1 MGCIYMAPFRRFCF
15 QCLFFFFFFFCFLFF
30 IHFGYGVRARQRRS
44 QWGYSGIGILLNPVQ
59 YFNIRNQDISVRRK
73 KKAYQ
78 CKYDRFRKGRK
89 KKQSRLAE
97 KELINLVATVV
108 NEKGKENPSLW
119 TRSWRPLG
127 LVQILGGLN
136 IVSKHDVYF
145 PFSFQV
151 PKHMYIDINEKILF
165 LFLLRLLHHIF
176 LYIYCFFFFV
186 PFNGAFCS
194 LTLGLYP
201 WLRSARFNKFQQQ
214 KNINHSPSFFC

>member
-1 MGCIYMAPFRRFCF
+1 MIDSERGE
-15 QCLFFFFFFFCFLFF
+15 
-30 IHFGYGVRARQRRS
+30 
-44 QWGYSGIGILLNPVQ
+44 
-59 YFNIRNQDISVRRK
+59 
-73 KKAYQ
+73 
-78 CKYDRFRKGRK
+78 K

-176 LYIYCFFFFV
+176 LYIYCFFFFLFLLMV
-186 PFNGAFCS
+186 RFAAR
-194 LTLGLYP
+194 P
-201 WLRSARFNKFQQQ
+201 WACTRGSGPPGSTNFSNRK
-214 KNINHSPSFFC
+214 I